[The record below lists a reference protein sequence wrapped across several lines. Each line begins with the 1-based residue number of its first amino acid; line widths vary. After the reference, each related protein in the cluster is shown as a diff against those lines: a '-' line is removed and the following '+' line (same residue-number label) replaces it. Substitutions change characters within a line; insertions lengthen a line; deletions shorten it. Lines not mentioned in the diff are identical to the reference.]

1 MVSFILIFDPNTHF
15 TLWLFI
21 FLQLYLMVFVS
32 VIQML
37 QIFRKDN
44 GSFWTEIRARNKAI
58 SASNK
63 EKAAAGGVPVVDR
76 NDYSGGAAGNYN
88 A

>member
-1 MVSFILIFDPNTHF
+1 
-15 TLWLFI
+15 
-21 FLQLYLMVFVS
+21 
-32 VIQML
+32 ML

-63 EKAAAGGVPVVDR
+63 EKAATGGVPVVDR

-88 A
+88 P